1 MFILELLLFLIS
13 FVVELEMQVRVEDNV
28 RAQYKLVTEK
38 FGIRRLKLVIGWSMG
53 AGQAFQW
60 ATSFPDMVERILPF
74 CGSARTSPHNIVS
87 SNNIV
92 RRFFPA
98 DIVGMG

>member
-1 MFILELLLFLIS
+1 MFSLEILSILTS
-13 FVVELEMQVRVEDNV
+13 SMVELEMQVRVEDNV

-74 CGSARTSPHNIVS
+74 CGSARTSPHNVVS
-87 SNNIV
+87 
-92 RRFFPA
+92 
-98 DIVGMG
+98 G